1 MDIQRVAMGIFIMGM
16 PCLFS
21 ICLAMVLLK
30 RELRKAQWTPT
41 LRESTRKTA

>member
-1 MDIQRVAMGIFIMGM
+1 MDIDRVAMGLFLMGL

-21 ICLAMVLLK
+21 VCLAMVLLK